1 MESPHRIKS
10 SPGRYG
16 RRDVE
21 REVSRQDDLP
31 TSIEWGL
38 NCGNVDCGI
47 AGSGDQDR
55 LRPGQRS
62 PGRSRNHN
70 REKETCGVSNHV
82 SELLLFFEHQT
93 LLRSAAGVP
102 GGNLHN

>member
-1 MESPHRIKS
+1 MQSPHRIKS

-31 TSIEWGL
+31 TSIECGL
-38 NCGNVDCGI
+38 NRGNVDCGI
-47 AGSGDQDR
+47 AGDQGR
-55 LRPGQRS
+55 LRPGQGS
-62 PGRSRNHN
+62 PGRNRNHN
-70 REKETCGVSNHV
+70 PEKEACGASNHV

-93 LLRSAAGVP
+93 LLRSLAGVP